1 MLHPAIRTFLT
12 VARCGSFSAA
22 AEQLYLSK
30 VSVMNQM
37 NALEAELGVPLFT
50 RTRRGAALT
59 EAGRS
64 FRKNAEA
71 LAALAARARQE
82 ARAAA
87 GAVSPAVR
95 MGVSLLR
102 PGRPFLDWWART
114 GGGEGRQFQLVSFS
128 DDTDSLS
135 AMRAALGRTIDV
147 FATTWSSA
155 PCPEGTA
162 FLPLTSCRCAVALA
176 RDHPLAAK
184 GVLRWED
191 LEGQTLLLLRAGAS
205 PEIDAIRRAAARRP
219 GIAILDFDGYYD
231 VSVFNRCAQS
241 GWLME
246 IPALWTGIHP
256 DLVTRRVR
264 WPYRLPFGLMH
275 QADPPAPVRDF
286 LECVRRRAAARPF
299 RLPR

>member
-71 LAALAARARQE
+71 LAALAA
-82 ARAAA
+82 
-87 GAVSPAVR
+87 
-95 MGVSLLR
+95 
-102 PGRPFLDWWART
+102 
-114 GGGEGRQFQLVSFS
+114 
-128 DDTDSLS
+128 
-135 AMRAALGRTIDV
+135 
-147 FATTWSSA
+147 
-155 PCPEGTA
+155 
-162 FLPLTSCRCAVALA
+162 
-176 RDHPLAAK
+176 K
-184 GVLRWED
+184 GLLRWED

-286 LECVRRRAAARPF
+286 LDGMRRRAAARPF